1 MDRETLRAIAG
12 MTDEVGILSIYVTL
26 DPRNRVE
33 AAARPPWELRMR
45 QQLGQLPDQ
54 LKARGPREHWRA
66 LTARLEALRPDLERL
81 LDTAGSGQGRALF
94 AGVASGEVR
103 TISVQVPLLDRAVL
117 EPDPY
122 LRPLVAAWSTAGPAG
137 AVSVSAEGVRV
148 IDIRFGVTEVVAVV
162 RYESPIEQ
170 RQLKG
175 PASAQPGM
183 PQQTA
188 SQHDLFDRREED
200 KLVRFLRTVG
210 PRLAGFAAEWE
221 WDYLALTG
229 EEKLVRAVRDGLPP
243 RLPVDVVTLDHPVSS
258 LSAPKLAAT
267 VAPAIEQARHR
278 RHQALAER
286 ARANAMSANT
296 GACGLGETLGALQE
310 GRVAHLLLDAERQ
323 WAGRRTPEGYLA
335 PDGEVPPGADPDTL
349 AAEPHTGER
358 MIELAFRQSAEVTML
373 APADAAPLTDVDG
386 VGAILRW

>member
-1 MDRETLRAIAG
+1 
-12 MTDEVGILSIYVTL
+12 MTDEVGVLSIYVTL
-26 DPRNRVE
+26 DPRYRVE

-45 QQLGQLPDQ
+45 QQLGQLTDQ

-66 LTARLEALRPDLERL
+66 LTARLDALTPDLEQL
-81 LDTAGSGQGRALF
+81 LDPAESGQGRALF

-103 TISVQVPLLDRAVL
+103 TVTVQVPLQDRAVL
-117 EPDPY
+117 EPSAY
-122 LRPLVAAWSTAGPAG
+122 LRPLVAAWGTAGPAG

-148 IDIRFGVTEVVAVV
+148 VDVRFGLTEVVATIH
-162 RYESPIEQ
+162 YESPIEQ

-175 PASAQPGM
+175 PAGANPAL

-188 SQHDLFDRREED
+188 AQHDLFDRREED
-200 KLVRFLRTVG
+200 KLVRFLRTIG

-221 WDYLALTG
+221 WGYLALTG

-243 RLPVDVVTLDHPVSS
+243 QLPVDVVTLDHPVNSM
-258 LSAPKLAAT
+258 SAPKLAAT
-267 VAPAIEQARHR
+267 VAPAIEQARRR

-286 ARANAMSANT
+286 ARGNAMSANNGT
-296 GACGLGETLGALQE
+296 YGLGDTLGALQE

-323 WAGRRTPEGYLA
+323 WTSTRTPEGYLV

-349 AAEPHTGER
+349 APEPNAGER
-358 MIELAFRQSAEVTML
+358 MIEMAFRQSAEVTVL
-373 APADAAPLTDVDG
+373 APDDAAPLTDADG